1 MTQDQDLN
9 LLDDTLDDLAD
20 LPKQSPYPAGA
31 YLTSVK
37 VSRME
42 NKPTVYVINMTLKEV
57 IELANP
63 NTPESEIP
71 STGDQSTVF
80 IHTRKKDGT
89 ANTIGQGQLK
99 VVLAPLASAMETN
112 NISEILEAT
121 KNGVDMI
128 TVVKIRKDKTGQY
141 DDAQEIVKVEL
152 AS

>member
-63 NTPESEIP
+63 STPESEIP